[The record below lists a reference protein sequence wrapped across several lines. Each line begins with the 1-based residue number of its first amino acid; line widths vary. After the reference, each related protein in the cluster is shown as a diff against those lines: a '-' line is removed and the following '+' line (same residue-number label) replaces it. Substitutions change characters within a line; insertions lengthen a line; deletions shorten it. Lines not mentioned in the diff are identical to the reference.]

1 MTAHRQLM
9 VNMGTAV
16 RDSSDVLSFAIQN
29 FGRGIGVNV
38 GAYAA
43 GLPSENDAP
52 FLWLFAEPTDNEV
65 VNADETFTVHGVVG
79 CCVLGPDGEKKITNA
94 LTERTATANGLTVN
108 GGNAIVE
115 ELRDLILKAIL
126 GVGVGAIPERVRLVE
141 NDISHFPLDWAE
153 FQIDYRE
160 FRALCDYY
168 TMPTDEPESDE
179 PVIIQEG

>member
-9 VNMGTAV
+9 VNMGTAA
-16 RDSSDVLSFAIQN
+16 RDSAPVLEFAVQN
-29 FGRGIGVNV
+29 FGRGLAVNV

-43 GLPSENDAP
+43 GLPSEKDTP

-79 CCVLGPDGEKKITNA
+79 CCVLGPDGEKKITNS
-94 LTERTATANGLTVN
+94 LTERTAAANGLTVN
-108 GGNAIVE
+108 GGNATVE
-115 ELRDLILKAIL
+115 ELRDLVLKAIL
-126 GVGVGAIPERVRLVE
+126 GGGVGAIPERVRLVE

-153 FQIDYRE
+153 FEIDYRE

-168 TMPTDEPESDE
+168 TMPADEPKEVSAN
-179 PVIIQEG
+179 G

>member
-9 VNMGTAV
+9 VNMGTAAS
-16 RDSSDVLSFAIQN
+16 DSAPVLEFAVQN
-29 FGRGIGVNV
+29 FGRGLAVNV

-43 GLPSENDAP
+43 GLPSEKDTP

-79 CCVLGPDGEKKITNA
+79 CCVLGPDGEKKITNEA
-94 LTERTATANGLTVN
+94 TERTTAANGLTVN

-126 GVGVGAIPERVRLVE
+126 GGGVGAIPERVRIVE

-153 FQIDYRE
+153 FEIDYRE

-168 TMPTDEPESDE
+168 TMPSDEPEEVSAN
-179 PVIIQEG
+179 G

>member
-16 RDSSDVLSFAIQN
+16 RDSAAVLSFAVQN
-29 FGRGIGVNV
+29 FGRGIAVNV

-43 GLPSENDAP
+43 GLPSEKDAP
-52 FLWLFAEPTDNEV
+52 FLWLFAEPLDNEV

-79 CCVLGPDGEKKITNA
+79 CCVLGPDGEKKITNEV
-94 LTERTATANGLTVN
+94 TERTATANGLTVN

-153 FQIDYRE
+153 FEIDYRE
-160 FRALCDYY
+160 FRALSDYY
-168 TMPTDEPESDE
+168 TMPADEPEEVSAN
-179 PVIIQEG
+179 G

>member
-1 MTAHRQLM
+1 MTAHRQIM
-9 VNMGTAV
+9 VNMGAAV
-16 RDSSDVLSFAIQN
+16 RDSEAVLNFAVGN
-29 FGRGIGVNV
+29 FGRGVAVNV

-43 GLPSENDAP
+43 GIPSENDTP
-52 FLWLFAEPTDNEV
+52 FLWLFAEALDNEV

-79 CCVLGPDGEKKITNA
+79 CCVRGADGQKKIADTV
-94 LTERTATANGLTVN
+94 TERTAAANGLTVN

-115 ELRDLILKAIL
+115 ELRDLILAAIL
-126 GVGVGAIPERVRLVE
+126 GEGVGAIPERVRQVE
-141 NDISHFPLDWAE
+141 NDVSHFPLEWAE
-153 FQIDYRE
+153 FEIDYRE

>member
-1 MTAHRQLM
+1 MTADRQLM
-9 VNMGTAV
+9 VNMGTAAS
-16 RDSSDVLSFAIQN
+16 DSAAVLSFAGQQ
-29 FGRGIGVNV
+29 FGRGPAVNV

-43 GLPSENDAP
+43 GLPSEKDTP

-79 CCVLGPDGEKKITNA
+79 CCVLGPDGEKKITNEVA
-94 LTERTATANGLTVN
+94 ERTAVANGLTVN

-126 GVGVGAIPERVRLVE
+126 GAGVGAIPERVRLVE

-153 FQIDYRE
+153 FEIDYRE

-168 TMPTDEPESDE
+168 TMPADEPEGVS
-179 PVIIQEG
+179 GNG

>member
-9 VNMGTAV
+9 VNMGTAA
-16 RDSSDVLSFAIQN
+16 RDSAAVLEFAVQN
-29 FGRGIGVNV
+29 FGRGLAVNV

-43 GLPSENDAP
+43 GLPSEKDTP

-79 CCVLGPDGEKKITNA
+79 CCVLGPDGEKKITN
-94 LTERTATANGLTVN
+94 LVTERTAAANGLTVN

-126 GVGVGAIPERVRLVE
+126 GGGVGAIPERVRLVE

-153 FQIDYRE
+153 FEIDYRE

-168 TMPTDEPESDE
+168 TMPADEPEEVSAN
-179 PVIIQEG
+179 G

>member
-1 MTAHRQLM
+1 M
-9 VNMGTAV
+9 VNMGTAA
-16 RDSSDVLSFAIQN
+16 SNSAAVLEFAVQN
-29 FGRGIGVNV
+29 FGRGLAVNV

-43 GLPSENDAP
+43 GLPSEKDTP

-65 VNADETFTVHGVVG
+65 INADETFTVHGVVG

-94 LTERTATANGLTVN
+94 LAERTATANGLTVN

-126 GVGVGAIPERVRLVE
+126 GAGVGAIPERVRLVE

-153 FQIDYRE
+153 FEINYRE

-168 TMPTDEPESDE
+168 TMPADEPEEVSAN
-179 PVIIQEG
+179 G

>member
-9 VNMGTAV
+9 VNMGTAA
-16 RDSSDVLSFAIQN
+16 RDSAAVLEFAVQN
-29 FGRGIGVNV
+29 FGRGLAVNV

-43 GLPSENDAP
+43 GLPSEKDTP

-79 CCVLGPDGEKKITNA
+79 CCVLGPDGEKKITNEV
-94 LTERTATANGLTVN
+94 TERTAAANGLTVN

-126 GVGVGAIPERVRLVE
+126 GGGVGAIPERVRLVE

-153 FQIDYRE
+153 FEIDYRE

-168 TMPTDEPESDE
+168 TMPADEPEEVSAN
-179 PVIIQEG
+179 G

>member
-16 RDSSDVLSFAIQN
+16 RDSADVLSFAVGN
-29 FGRGIGVNV
+29 FGRGLAVNV

-43 GLPSENDAP
+43 GLPSEKDTP

-79 CCVLGPDGEKKITNA
+79 CCVLGPDGEKKITNTV
-94 LTERTATANGLTVN
+94 TERTAAANGLTVN

-115 ELRDLILKAIL
+115 ELRDLVLKAIL
-126 GVGVGAIPERVRLVE
+126 SVGVGAISERVRLVE

-153 FQIDYRE
+153 FEIYYRE

-168 TMPTDEPESDE
+168 TMPSDESESDE